1 MSFPK
6 HITGLKDLD
15 KDVIKLILDEASEY
29 KETVS
34 DKNQNV
40 KEILSG
46 RSVINLFFE
55 NSTRTRVSFE
65 LAEKL
70 LGMKAV
76 NFTSGIS
83 SLSKGESDVD
93 TIRNLDAMKFDCVV
107 VRHSENGFYQ
117 KVVDNSS
124 ACVINGGDGTN
135 EHPTQGLLDM
145 LTLREIFGKLEGI
158 KVCIVGNI
166 SHSRV
171 ARSDIYGLN
180 KFGANVSICAPGAY
194 IPGDVDDLG
203 VTIIDSI
210 DDAIKNTD
218 ALVLLRIQQER
229 GAGEQITNEEFH
241 DKYGMNEKRLALNP
255 DIKILHPGPWNTGV
269 ELDQYIVDSEN
280 FYGYKQVTNGLAVRL
295 AILKLLLLR

>member
-34 DKNQNV
+34 DKSQNV

>member
-194 IPGDVDDLG
+194 IPGDADDLG

-241 DKYGMNEKRLALNP
+241 DKYGMNEKRLTLNP

-269 ELDQYIVDSEN
+269 ELDQYVVDSEN

>member
-1 MSFPK
+1 
-6 HITGLKDLD
+6 
-15 KDVIKLILDEASEY
+15 
-29 KETVS
+29 
-34 DKNQNV
+34 
-40 KEILSG
+40 
-46 RSVINLFFE
+46 
-55 NSTRTRVSFE
+55 
-65 LAEKL
+65 
-70 LGMKAV
+70 MKAV

-158 KVCIVGNI
+158 KVCIVGDI

-269 ELDQYIVDSEN
+269 ELDQYVVDSEN

-295 AILKLLLLR
+295 AILKLLLAR

>member
-269 ELDQYIVDSEN
+269 ELDQYVVDSEN

>member
-117 KVVDNSS
+117 KVVNNSS

-145 LTLREIFGKLEGI
+145 LTLREIFG
-158 KVCIVGNI
+158 
-166 SHSRV
+166 
-171 ARSDIYGLN
+171 
-180 KFGANVSICAPGAY
+180 
-194 IPGDVDDLG
+194 
-203 VTIIDSI
+203 
-210 DDAIKNTD
+210 
-218 ALVLLRIQQER
+218 RI
-229 GAGEQITNEEFH
+229 
-241 DKYGMNEKRLALNP
+241 
-255 DIKILHPGPWNTGV
+255 
-269 ELDQYIVDSEN
+269 
-280 FYGYKQVTNGLAVRL
+280 
-295 AILKLLLLR
+295 

>member
-34 DKNQNV
+34 DKSQNV

-145 LTLREIFGKLEGI
+145 LTLREIFGKLDGI

-269 ELDQYIVDSEN
+269 ELDQYVVDSEN

-295 AILKLLLLR
+295 AILKLLLAR

>member
-1 MSFPK
+1 MSFRK
-6 HITGLKDLD
+6 HITGVKDLD

-34 DKNQNV
+34 DKSQNV

-158 KVCIVGNI
+158 KVCIVGDI

-269 ELDQYIVDSEN
+269 ELDQYVVDSEN

-295 AILKLLLLR
+295 AILKLLLAR

>member
-34 DKNQNV
+34 DKSQNV

-158 KVCIVGNI
+158 KVCIVGDI

-241 DKYGMNEKRLALNP
+241 DKYGMNEKRLTLNP

>member
-269 ELDQYIVDSEN
+269 ELDQYVVDSEN

-295 AILKLLLLR
+295 AILKLLLAR

>member
-34 DKNQNV
+34 DKSQNV

-158 KVCIVGNI
+158 KVCIVGDI

-241 DKYGMNEKRLALNP
+241 DKYGMNEKRLTLNP

-295 AILKLLLLR
+295 AILKLLLSR

>member
-194 IPGDVDDLG
+194 IPGDADDLG

-241 DKYGMNEKRLALNP
+241 DKYGMNEKRLTLNP

-269 ELDQYIVDSEN
+269 ELDQYVVDSEN

-295 AILKLLLLR
+295 AILKLLLAR

>member
-194 IPGDVDDLG
+194 IPGDADDLG

-269 ELDQYIVDSEN
+269 ELDQYVVDSEN

-295 AILKLLLLR
+295 AILKLLLAR